1 MEIRRIDS
9 GLDGFASHSVLA
21 IHRQQCVE
29 AYLRLPLGI
38 SEDSLTF
45 PPVPQYQLLQLVQA
59 EIDRIIALDNHVAFL
74 GTSRLAY
81 RDVLRQCCSA
91 VT

>member
-29 AYLRLPLGI
+29 VYLRLPLGI

-59 EIDRIIALDNHVAFL
+59 EIDWIIALDNHVAFFK
-74 GTSRLAY
+74 
-81 RDVLRQCCSA
+81 VLL
-91 VT
+91 V